1 MTKKCQKFY
10 TVAKNNPRKNL
21 EWTNNSQQ
29 HCVIQIVI
37 EKLAVH
43 SKSQERAKKSLIFG
57 RGKTSMIHDFGHAK
71 FQQCAIGRFFWI
83 VSYKCL
89 CNFFLHEIFWRRNS
103 YFKRNFTFVRKS
115 ADRKGLPEMG
125 VLLQYDFKICNIF

>member
-1 MTKKCQKFY
+1 MAKKK
-10 TVAKNNPRKNL
+10 TPRKKH

-57 RGKTSMIHDFGHAK
+57 RGKTSMIHNFGHAK
-71 FQQCAIGRFFWI
+71 FQQPYATLFSRDLSQKKFIKFTIKIG
-83 VSYKCL
+83 
-89 CNFFLHEIFWRRNS
+89 
-103 YFKRNFTFVRKS
+103 
-115 ADRKGLPEMG
+115 
-125 VLLQYDFKICNIF
+125 